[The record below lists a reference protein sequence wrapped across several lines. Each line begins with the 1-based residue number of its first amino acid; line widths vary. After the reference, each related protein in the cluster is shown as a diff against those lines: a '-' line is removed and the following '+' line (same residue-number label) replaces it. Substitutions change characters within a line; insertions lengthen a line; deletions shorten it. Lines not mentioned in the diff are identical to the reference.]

1 MISISL
7 GEKFCNWY
15 NREFNVNLTPCE
27 IFKTIIAPILFNDDK
42 HLIIWINSKFSNPKI
57 KDSFTDRLNSFC
69 EEVESDKGG
78 LMDSL
83 KVFGG
88 CATPYDTKS
97 KKYKSKAQKT
107 MFCYTENQYFTINER
122 YYSWIGSAF
131 LLGCEELG
139 CEEFAIAVDD
149 EDYVK
154 IMFNSIND
162 YRKALND
169 NYDIKGGQ
177 IYTWNTL
184 YFYNYYNGSVDTII
198 EKYFDGKNGIK
209 NDLGFEHIIFNIV
222 KHLPNVKYIN
232 LESFGEKANITC
244 GAIQLNIDYVKRISD
259 LFEQIYKSVEGND
272 DFSKFDFN
280 KYFGGKN
287 VMYKAIENGCIYE
300 NFFDPL
306 SDINFIMEKKTKKN
320 NIFLKYIEIIMNAEQ
335 KTMVN
340 DFANLIN
347 NLKKK
352 GGKRDKNFYFELTPN
367 VTKFKFINSINEIK
381 KYDVDDVMTK
391 MVEFAT
397 SSTTTPY
404 DFKLM
409 IAYLNFKIK

>member
-15 NREFNVNLTPCE
+15 NREFNVNLTPCD
-27 IFKTIIAPILFNDDK
+27 IFKTIIAPILFNDDR
-42 HLIIWINSKFSNPKI
+42 HLIHWPNSKFHYLRDKAN
-57 KDSFTDRLNSFC
+57 FNEVLNSFC

-88 CATPYDTKS
+88 CAVPYDTAS
-97 KKYKSKAQKT
+97 KKYKSEPQTT
-107 MFCYTENQYFTINER
+107 MFCYAENIYFTIDER

-131 LLGCEELG
+131 LLRCGK
-139 CEEFAIAVDD
+139 FFIAVDD

-154 IMFNSIND
+154 IMFNSIKD

-169 NYDIKGGQ
+169 NYDIKGKQ

-209 NDLGFEHIIFNIV
+209 NDLGFEHIVFNIV

-232 LESFGEKANITC
+232 LESVGETNIAC
-244 GAIQLNIDYVKRISD
+244 GAIQLNIDYVKRISE
-259 LFEQIYKSVEGND
+259 LFEQIYKSIEGND

-280 KYFGGKN
+280 KCFGGKN
-287 VMYKAIENGCIYE
+287 IMYKAIENGCIYE

-306 SDINFIMEKKTKKN
+306 SDINFIMDKKTKKN
-320 NIFLKYIEIIMNAEQ
+320 DIFLKYIEIIMNTEQ

-347 NLKKK
+347 DLKKK
-352 GGKRDKNFYFELTPN
+352 GGKRDKNFHFEPTPN
-367 VTKFKFINSINEIK
+367 VVNFINSITEIK
-381 KYDVDDVMTK
+381 EYDADNIMAK
-391 MVEFAT
+391 MVEYAV
-397 SSTTTPY
+397 SSTPY

-409 IAYLNFKIK
+409 IAYLNFKIR